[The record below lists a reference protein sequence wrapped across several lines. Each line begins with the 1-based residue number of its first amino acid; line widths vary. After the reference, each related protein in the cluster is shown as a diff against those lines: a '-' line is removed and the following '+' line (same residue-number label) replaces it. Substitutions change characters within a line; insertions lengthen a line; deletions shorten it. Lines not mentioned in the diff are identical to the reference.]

1 MRLTPVP
8 EPSPR
13 LADIDLCDPV
23 TFAHGSL
30 HPAWLRLRRE
40 APMWRQCTP
49 SGTPFWSA
57 TRYRDV
63 AAILMDDKAFS
74 SENGTILAVADGD
87 PAGGKTINLSTD
99 EATRYPRVPPNE
111 RSLEKTVAISFPDIS
126 VVTLVT
132 GDPAFLTR
140 LERLQ
145 TQTAGSMNPGL
156 PGDVLGGGV
165 GDHERP

>member
-1 MRLTPVP
+1 MKKFLISSAIFIVILSAAVMLFARSTDPAHQEKNRIVGEVTAIDSGARRLTI
-8 EPSPR
+8 R
-13 LADIDLCDPV
+13 TD
-23 TFAHGSL
+23 
-30 HPAWLRLRRE
+30 
-40 APMWRQCTP
+40 
-49 SGTPFWSA
+49 
-57 TRYRDV
+57 
-63 AAILMDDKAFS
+63 
-74 SENGTILAVADGD
+74 
-87 PAGGKTINLSTD
+87 GGKTIILSTD
-99 EATRYPRVPPNE
+99 EATTYRRVPPNE
-111 RSLEKTVAISFPDIS
+111 RSLEKAVAISFPDIS

>member
-1 MRLTPVP
+1 MKKFLISSAIFIVILSAAVMLFARSTDPAHPQEKNRIVGEVTAIDSGARRLTI
-8 EPSPR
+8 R
-13 LADIDLCDPV
+13 TD
-23 TFAHGSL
+23 
-30 HPAWLRLRRE
+30 
-40 APMWRQCTP
+40 
-49 SGTPFWSA
+49 
-57 TRYRDV
+57 
-63 AAILMDDKAFS
+63 
-74 SENGTILAVADGD
+74 
-87 PAGGKTINLSTD
+87 GGKTIILSTD

-111 RSLEKTVAISFPDIS
+111 RSLEKAVAISFPDIS